1 MKAQI
6 AFEYMLVVI
15 IALGFM
21 IPLWAYVTTVKIE
34 AADELSLSYAKNTV
48 DRLASTADLIY
59 SQGPPA
65 KVRVSIYIPDSMVD
79 YNITNYTI
87 NLRVRY
93 GNVIS
98 DVFAESKAKLNG
110 TLPLTSGSYWMEIEA
125 VDNANY
131 DVFMQ
136 AV

>member
-110 TLPLTSGSYWMEIEA
+110 TLPLTSGSYWMEIKA